1 VAAARR
7 ERAFCHQRT
16 LPYVTPR
23 WKSFEV
29 DDLVDFVCIEAIL
42 AQRGMIVQSE
52 A

>member
-1 VAAARR
+1 
-7 ERAFCHQRT
+7 

-29 DDLVDFVCIEAIL
+29 DDLVDFICIQAIL
-42 AQRGMIVQSE
+42 DHRELIASSE